1 MELFL
6 GEKLGFEKDEDI
18 TLLEKELK
26 AIESKE
32 SNIEIQTK
40 EISLRLYRSIYYYEL
55 GEMHKCI

>member
-26 AIESKE
+26 TIDENE
-32 SNIEIQTK
+32 SNIDIKTK
-40 EISLRLYRSIYYYEL
+40 
-55 GEMHKCI
+55 